1 MTTAAPKIEV
11 YGLSHTGKVREDN
24 QDAIRMCKAD
34 DPLNVANGY
43 LYGIAD
49 GMGGYSHGGVA
60 SALALTVFFE
70 TFYTGK
76 PGKIGPSIRNAIQ
89 SANLGV
95 YQHAQ
100 KMNLGRMGTTLTAV
114 NLAGNKLHIAHIGD
128 SRAYLIRDGKSSF
141 FPHDLTMYAQ
151 LVQMRLLSPDKRR
164 THAQR
169 SKLDT

>member
-70 TFYTGK
+70 TFYAGK
-76 PGKIGPSIRNAIQ
+76 PGKTGQAMRNAIQ
-89 SANLGV
+89 SANIGV
-95 YQHAQ
+95 FQHAQ
-100 KMNLGRMGTTLTAV
+100 KMGRMGTTLTAV
-114 NLAGNKLHIAHIGD
+114 NLAGNKLYIAHIGD
-128 SRAYLIRDGKSSF
+128 NPADRIRA
-141 FPHDLTMYAQ
+141 
-151 LVQMRLLSPDKRR
+151 
-164 THAQR
+164 
-169 SKLDT
+169 